1 MTYATL
7 QQLIER
13 YSEREL
19 RNITDPDGQTL
30 DTVKAQLA
38 LDDAESEIDG
48 YLGLR
53 YVLPLESSE
62 GGALPGVSV
71 QALPNAVSE
80 PLFIRATSLARC
92 ACDIAVYRLQIL
104 RTSDDIKDA
113 RQRYDDVIKLL
124 QRIGTGEVILPGAR
138 LRAGVSAEA
147 GDKVVGE
154 AQFWEAGSVT
164 ATPSNFARSQ
174 R

>member
-1 MTYATL
+1 MFKAMVLGHYRFMTYATL

-38 LDDAESEIDG
+38 LADAASEIDG

-53 YVLPLESSE
+53 YVLPLENAE
-62 GGALPGVSV
+62 GEP
-71 QALPNAVSE
+71 LPNASVQ
-80 PLFIRATSLARC
+80 TLARC
-92 ACDIAVYRLQIL
+92 ACDIAVYRLQTL
-104 RTSDDIKDA
+104 RPSDDIKDA
-113 RQRYDDVIKLL
+113 RQRYEDVIKLL
-124 QRIGTGEVILPGAR
+124 QRIGTGDVSLVGAQ
-138 LRAGVSAEA
+138 LRAGASTEA
-147 GDKVVGE
+147 GDTVVGE